1 MSISKILTNLYSII
15 QNIKIKNTFA
25 DIVFK
30 VIVVKEF

>member
-25 DIVFK
+25 DIVCK
-30 VIVVKEF
+30 VIVAKEF